1 MSTNCTLSPCQ
12 NYKNV
17 MDELT
22 GEQLASMFSSLQKLD
37 LRANQL
43 SDGAV
48 SKFAQAFRYIQNSVM
63 NLERAII
70 WKIFKKFCLPRT
82 KEIKRE

>member
-17 MDELT
+17 VDELT

-37 LRANQL
+37 LL
-43 SDGAV
+43 YV
-48 SKFAQAFRYIQNSVM
+48 Y
-63 NLERAII
+63 
-70 WKIFKKFCLPRT
+70 
-82 KEIKRE
+82 

>member
-1 MSTNCTLSPCQ
+1 
-12 NYKNV
+12 

-48 SKFAQAFRYIQNSVM
+48 SKFAQAFRYVQKSVVKLKRGTI
-63 NLERAII
+63 LEDFLNFLNILNIEKKLKGKPLDRGELSCHRA
-70 WKIFKKFCLPRT
+70 
-82 KEIKRE
+82 

>member
-1 MSTNCTLSPCQ
+1 
-12 NYKNV
+12 

-22 GEQLASMFSSLQKLD
+22 GEQLASMVSSLQKLD

-48 SKFAQAFRYIQNSVM
+48 SKFAQAFRYVQKSVVK
-63 NLERAII
+63 LERATILKDFPKNFEHFFTE
-70 WKIFKKFCLPRT
+70 WKGN
-82 KEIKRE
+82 

>member
-1 MSTNCTLSPCQ
+1 
-12 NYKNV
+12 

-48 SKFAQAFRYIQNSVM
+48 SKFAQAFRYVQKSVVK
-63 NLERAII
+63 LERAII
-70 WKIFKKFCLPRT
+70 LVDFLKHLNIFLLKG
-82 KEIKRE
+82 KEI

>member
-1 MSTNCTLSPCQ
+1 
-12 NYKNV
+12 
-17 MDELT
+17 
-22 GEQLASMFSSLQKLD
+22 MFSSLQKLD

-48 SKFAQAFRYIQNSVM
+48 SKFAQAFRYVQNNVM

-70 WKIFKKFCLPRT
+70 
-82 KEIKRE
+82 

>member
-1 MSTNCTLSPCQ
+1 MSTNFTLSPCQ

-48 SKFAQAFRYIQNSVM
+48 SKFAQAFRYEYIRESLRGSNS
-63 NLERAII
+63 
-70 WKIFKKFCLPRT
+70 F
-82 KEIKRE
+82 IK